1 MSRRLKIMGERTA
14 HSSLPTSTQPCSL
27 GANVH
32 RYGLLCRQIASD
44 IGDTLAN
51 TLLTEPSR
59 PSFALLDDYVSISL
73 KHFNRVQNAAEEEDP
88 SVSTL
93 TSTWFQGIL
102 NLKTNVFITVGSVET
117 FLAGSKRLGGS
128 SGGGKSSLSNARM
141 LRSLDATQFFGF
153 LCMSVIEFNFAIIE
167 EIGDRMDDAE
177 LSILEELP
185 RMHIYAEGDL
195 TMSVARDVHVLKR
208 ELFLIRRSFWPCREA
223 LSTMLSSPK
232 DRLRQ
237 PKTQQYVK
245 QAYDYSVNLIDNAE
259 TLRELGT
266 NLVELY
272 SAQLSLVCTLTFDV
286 LCCAD
291 TNTLVG
297 DGETDENSC
306 YGGFRV
312 SSIDLYDRSVRDEF

>member
-1 MSRRLKIMGERTA
+1 MGERTA

-102 NLKTNVFITVGSVET
+102 NLKTNVFITVGSMET

-128 SGGGKSSLSNARM
+128 SGAGKSSLSNARM

-291 TNTLVG
+291 TNTWRPAL
-297 DGETDENSC
+297 
-306 YGGFRV
+306 
-312 SSIDLYDRSVRDEF
+312 